1 MIAPPHSPLH
11 IVDSSGWIEYFTDSP
26 NADEFAEVIEDPDH
40 LLVPS
45 LSVLEVFKWVLRE
58 RGEDA
63 AIQVTAVM
71 QQSEVIDLDVTLAL
85 RSAKLGLLHQLP
97 LADSVMYATAQAF
110 GATLWTQD
118 SDFEKLPGVR
128 YLLKRPA

>member
-1 MIAPPHSPLH
+1 MIAPPQSPLH
-11 IVDSSGWIEYFTDSP
+11 VVDSSGWIEYFTDSP
-26 NADEFAEVIEDPDH
+26 NADEFAGVIEQPAN

-45 LSVLEVFKWVLRE
+45 LSILEVFKWVLRE

-71 QQSEVIDLDVTLAL
+71 QQAEVVELDVTLAL
-85 RSAKLGLLHQLP
+85 RSAKLGLAHQLP
-97 LADSVMYATAQAF
+97 LADSVMYATTQAF

-118 SDFEKLPGVR
+118 ADFENLPGVR
-128 YLLKRPA
+128 YLPKGAA

>member
-1 MIAPPHSPLH
+1 VIAPPHSPEH

-26 NADEFAEVIEDPDH
+26 NADEFAAVIEHPEH

-45 LSVLEVFKWVLRE
+45 LSILEVFKWVLRE

-71 QQSEVIDLDVTLAL
+71 QQAEVIDLDATLAL
-85 RSAKLGLLHQLP
+85 RSAKVGLAHQLP
-97 LADSVMYATAQAF
+97 LADSVMYATAQAS

-118 SDFEKLPGVR
+118 ADLETLPGVR
-128 YLLKRPA
+128 YIPKRAA